1 MANRLFQQARQ
12 YVEMAK
18 DASGNGNQQ
27 ELISKAKN
35 ALSSAYANSTFSEQQ
50 QLQELQS
57 EIDQLK

>member
-1 MANRLFQQARQ
+1 MANRLFRQARQ

-35 ALSSAYANSTFSEQQ
+35 ALSSAYANSTFAEQQ

>member
-35 ALSSAYANSTFSEQQ
+35 AVSSAYANSTFAEQQ

-57 EIDQLK
+57 EIDRLK